1 MPLLVKD
8 GMGAWIKDFK
18 NSNAPQF
25 KGKSEK
31 ERRDMA
37 IAAYMSAKRGAKDEG
52 YVSTAQ
58 RKAVWANRAD
68 GGKGHPD
75 NKKEAAEKPPFAGGQ
90 KRQDTVTDKSGAKH
104 TPMSRARDLAR
115 KARDMQKLEKD
126 LKRAGVKFVAT
137 ESVEYI
143 EEANTYIN
151 AGRALADYGRK
162 QGGSD
167 KVAFDKA
174 SKFMYQIGK
183 ADILSK
189 GQHLAAFS
197 KFFRD
202 LDRDVRVGIVQI
214 LKKQNVLESVEYIE
228 EADNFDKNFTK
239 RIGAK
244 ARGGKGAEYLS
255 RKAKEYQ
262 DANPDKGKGIGP
274 AVLDIPKAR
283 KKAAERG
290 IRPGSLRASPNTR
303 DPKRLPESLEEMTF
317 KVSIEG
323 LPVMYMTGTSPGN
336 IKQQLRKIVKQPSM
350 IDAVQRVTD
359 TDVKKA
365 FRLKAQGKDIEEAK
379 SPNPE
384 DNQPASPDEKS
395 MAMKQAEF
403 IGYVAKEIQDHMKKN
418 KEFPEWM
425 QNKLSAFHQKSKDMH
440 STLGAHGPDEK
451 DDD

>member
-1 MPLLVKD
+1 ME
-8 GMGAWIKDFK
+8 
-18 NSNAPQF
+18 S
-25 KGKSEK
+25 
-31 ERRDMA
+31 
-37 IAAYMSAKRGAKDEG
+37 
-52 YVSTAQ
+52 
-58 RKAVWANRAD
+58 
-68 GGKGHPD
+68 
-75 NKKEAAEKPPFAGGQ
+75 
-90 KRQDTVTDKSGAKH
+90 
-104 TPMSRARDLAR
+104 
-115 KARDMQKLEKD
+115 LE
-126 LKRAGVKFVAT
+126 
-137 ESVEYI
+137 
-143 EEANTYIN
+143 
-151 AGRALADYGRK
+151 
-162 QGGSD
+162 
-167 KVAFDKA
+167 
-174 SKFMYQIGK
+174 
-183 ADILSK
+183 
-189 GQHLAAFS
+189 
-197 KFFRD
+197 
-202 LDRDVRVGIVQI
+202 LD
-214 LKKQNVLESVEYIE
+214 

-239 RIGAK
+239 RIGATV
-244 ARGGKGAEYLS
+244 RGGKGAEYLK

-274 AVLDIPKAR
+274 GVLNLPLAR
-283 KKAAERG
+283 KKAAEKG
-290 IRPGSLRASPNTR
+290 VRPGSLRASPNTR
-303 DPKRLPESLEEMTF
+303 NPKRLPEEVELGEEMTF

-440 STLGAHGPDEK
+440 STLGAHGTNGK
-451 DDD
+451 DD